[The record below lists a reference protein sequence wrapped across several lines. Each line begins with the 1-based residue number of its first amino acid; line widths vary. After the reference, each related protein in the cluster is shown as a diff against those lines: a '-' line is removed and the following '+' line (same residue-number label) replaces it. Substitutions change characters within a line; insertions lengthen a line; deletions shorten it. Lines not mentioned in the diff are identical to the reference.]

1 MKATLT
7 TVGMSTV
14 SSAKFWT
21 DFTLSLSYAGWGD
34 KGGIQETSTDKL
46 QETEVPI
53 IQSSICLEEMDRTE
67 GLDED
72 LILCAGGAGTGPC
85 KVNH

>member
-1 MKATLT
+1 MST

-14 SSAKFWT
+14 SSAKLWT
-21 DFTLSLSYAGWGD
+21 DFTLSPSYAGWGD
-34 KGGIQETSTDKL
+34 KGGNQEISTDKL
-46 QETEVPI
+46 QEAEVPI
-53 IQSSICLEEMDRTE
+53 IQSSICLEEMNRTE